1 VPRVSFVIPVRAPR
15 LDWLEETL
23 RSVLAQTL
31 DDFEALLVVDDAQP
45 LDAFLE
51 RFPDPRIRQLHLAH
65 MPGLPAALNA
75 GIEAA
80 VAPLIARLDA
90 DDIAEPSRLARQVAL
105 FDEDD
110 ALAVAGA
117 QLLIIDDGG
126 LVIGHRHYPTGHDS
140 IAAALRR
147 YNALAHPAVMFRRA
161 RVLATGGYAAV
172 PMEDYD
178 LWCRMAVAG
187 ARFANH
193 PERLVR
199 YRYRLGTMAR
209 RNIRETLRQTIAI
222 KRRHFGRALGAA
234 GEVRVA
240 LERLLMLLP
249 QNAVDRLF
257 RVTQLNSRR

>member
-31 DDFEALLVVDDAQP
+31 ADFEALVVVDDAQP
-45 LDAFLE
+45 LDAFLA
-51 RFPDPRIRQLHLAH
+51 RIGDARIRQLHLPH

-75 GIEAA
+75 GVEAA
-80 VAPLIARLDA
+80 RAPLIARLDA
-90 DDIAEPSRLARQVAL
+90 DDIAEPSRIERQVAL
-105 FDEDD
+105 FDADD
-110 ALAVAGA
+110 ALDVAGA
-117 QLLIIDDGG
+117 QLRIIDDDGR
-126 LVIGHRHYPTGHDS
+126 VTGHRDYPTDHDS

-147 YNALAHPAVMFRRA
+147 YNALAHPAVMFRRD
-161 RVLATGGYAAV
+161 RVLAAGGYPPV

-193 PERLVR
+193 PEQLVR

-222 KRRHFGRALGAA
+222 KRRHFGRALGIS

-240 LERLLMLLP
+240 LERLLMFLP

>member
-1 VPRVSFVIPVRAPR
+1 MPRVSFVIPVRAPR

-31 DDFEALLVVDDAQP
+31 ADVEVLVVVDDAQP
-45 LDAFLE
+45 LDDFLA
-51 RFPDPRIRQLHLAH
+51 RFDDARIRQLHLPH

-75 GIEAA
+75 GVEAA
-80 VAPLIARLDA
+80 RAPLIARLDA
-90 DDIAEPSRLARQVAL
+90 DDIAEPSRVEKQVAL
-105 FDEDD
+105 FDADD
-110 ALAVAGA
+110 QLDVAGA
-117 QLLIIDDGG
+117 QLRIIDEEGH
-126 LVIGHRHYPTGHDS
+126 VIGHRRYPTEPRD
-140 IAAALRR
+140 IATALRS
-147 YNALAHPAVMFRRA
+147 YNALAHPAVMFRRD
-161 RVLATGGYAAV
+161 RVLAAGGYAPV

-193 PERLVR
+193 PEQLVR

-209 RNIRETLRQTIAI
+209 RDIRETLRQTIAI

-234 GEVRVA
+234 GEARIA